1 MSKSMP
7 KGCLY
12 LTDSPELIGKK
23 IRSAVTDSGTEI
35 VYEPKKKPALANLL
49 LIYSEMSGIPV
60 SDIVKNHKGAGYKEF
75 KENMAEAVSN
85 SLSEFRQR
93 RAEIAGNPRMVR
105 ETLSE
110 GAEKARLIA
119 SETLKEVKRKMGL
132 I

>member
-1 MSKSMP
+1 
-7 KGCLY
+7 
-12 LTDSPELIGKK
+12 
-23 IRSAVTDSGTEI
+23 
-35 VYEPKKKPALANLL
+35 
-49 LIYSEMSGIPV
+49 
-60 SDIVKNHKGAGYKEF
+60 
-75 KENMAEAVSN
+75 MAEAVSN